1 MPDLT
6 GLPSSLLAHARFVML
21 GGVPALVATP
31 PEASAARPAPWLLWM
46 HGRTVTKELDP
57 GRYLRLLRAG
67 IASVAVD
74 LPGHGERLE
83 PERQAPEAALG
94 VIEQMAAEI
103 DAVVAA
109 TRSVHELDPDR
120 VAIGGMS
127 AGGMAT
133 LVRLCRPHRFVAA
146 IGECTTGDL
155 LGEPRFAETDPERA
169 ARLDPATHLD
179 GWREIP
185 CLFLHNRHDEWVS
198 CAAMERFVEK
208 LRARA
213 KDPANVR
220 LHVYDR
226 TGAPAEH
233 AGFGRHAADAKSRVT
248 AFLEETLLGMRG
260 EQRSPA

>member
-6 GLPSSLLAHARFVML
+6 GLPSSLLAHARLVTL
-21 GGVPALVATP
+21 GGVPALVAIP
-31 PEASAARPAPWLLWM
+31 PEASSARPVPWLLWM

-74 LPGHGERLE
+74 LPGHGERFE
-83 PERQAPEAALG
+83 PARQAPEAALG
-94 VIEQMAAEI
+94 VIEQMAGEI

-109 TRSVHELDPDR
+109 ARANPELDPDR

-155 LGEPRFAETDPERA
+155 LGEPRFAATDPERA

-185 CLFLHNRHDEWVS
+185 CLFLHNRHDEWVA
-198 CAAMERFVEK
+198 CGTMERFVER

-213 KDPANVR
+213 TDPATVR
-220 LHVYDR
+220 LQVYDR

-248 AFLEETLLGMRG
+248 AFLEETLRAGDAR
-260 EQRSPA
+260 P

>member
-6 GLPSSLLAHARFVML
+6 GLPSSLLAHARFVTL

-109 TRSVHELDPDR
+109 TRSVPELDPDR

-133 LVRLCRPHRFVAA
+133 LVRLCRPHRFVSA

-169 ARLDPATHLD
+169 SRIDPATHLER
-179 GWREIP
+179 WREIP